1 VKPKGEYHFKTIGR
15 MIGNAVPVRLGEV
28 VGKTIKKHLEEH
40 GG

>member
-1 VKPKGEYHFKTIGR
+1 